1 MFVKFCRVKNA
12 CVGNGRES
20 ECALDDVWMIAE
32 LVLKFVHPSASD
44 LKGFVFLD
52 FRKKI
57 AEHCLFFIVQ
67 PCVIAWP
74 SFLESS

>member
-1 MFVKFCRVKNA
+1 MDDRRV
-12 CVGNGRES
+12 E
-20 ECALDDVWMIAE
+20 
-32 LVLKFVHPSASD
+32 VLKFVHPSASD

-67 PCVIAWP
+67 PCVISWP
-74 SFLESS
+74 SFLESSVSFDQ